1 MAFCVLDAGD
11 GRESCSCCQ
20 ELKKYEEYEIHVT
33 TRDVVCRYYVM
44 LNSNFVNNRR
54 GCSI

>member
-33 TRDVVCRYYVM
+33 TRDIVCRYYVE
-44 LNSNFVNNRR
+44 LELELREQ
-54 GCSI
+54 